1 MIYNL
6 WPTRVAV
13 TKLGYSPEFLSRLKA
28 ICLRVDAEKNP
39 RAKPWTRQDYDIYNE
54 PDPELAILKRDIIAY
69 AEKAYG
75 VEVDQMT
82 GRDMI
87 LRDRDLIP
95 PHSDRDSH
103 LSAIFYIQTPV
114 IPKPQEK
121 DWNGFFILQDP
132 SRYFDARQMP
142 WEPCANHVIAAEE
155 GVLVLFP
162 SHICHF
168 THTMNHPEMQIEMH
182 HELKV
187 KHVHNSNVREGFHT
201 EEE

>member
-1 MIYNL
+1 MILNL
-6 WPTRVAV
+6 WPSRVAV
-13 TKLGYSPEFLSRLKA
+13 TKLNYPDEFLEKLKNT
-28 ICLRVDAEKNP
+28 CLRVDAQKNP
-39 RAKPWTRQDYDIYNE
+39 AAKPWTRADYDIYNE
-54 PDPELAILKRDIIAY
+54 PDDELKILKQDIIDY
-69 AEKAYG
+69 AQLAYG
-75 VEVDQMT
+75 IEVESMS

-114 IPKPQEK
+114 IVRPEER

-142 WEPCANHVIAAEE
+142 WENCANYSIPAEKNL
-155 GVLVLFP
+155 LVLFP
-162 SHICHF
+162 SHLCHF

-187 KHVHNSNVREGFHT
+187 KGVHNSNVRDIIHT